1 MHTSAP
7 RWPGATRAALALYV
21 PGLICL
27 ALGFEQHMLLL
38 AAGVFSVIY
47 GEGQPYRTR
56 WRYILISGAL
66 LIGGVMAGNAVGHV
80 VWGHIDAGG
89 TIWWL
94 GLTATLTIIFGLV
107 GTFIQNALLLPPPGV
122 FFIIMVT
129 GGASMSARG
138 GLTPLDVGLWC
149 AFGVLSGL
157 IFGMA
162 AFFVNPNGPE
172 ETTVDNLCSA
182 VRDFE
187 ENPSIAGN
195 HKAQTALAGA
205 WSALDSAGIINGGR
219 IIRPELSHLV
229 ERTLQARQDLMR
241 INATSGVIPVSD
253 ELSDSPALVDPSRAT
268 IPLARPDVRTRIN
281 RSLTWNSHAMVAAQR
296 MAFAGVISAAVGIAL
311 GFDRPDWAVVSAV
324 IMLQWGPERIPGMV
338 RGIQR
343 MLGSIVGI
351 GIFALLHH
359 FEIGG
364 FWMLTVLAIGQFG
377 AEIFVVRN
385 YAITVIFTTPIALMM
400 GSSTTQNIG
409 HVLASR
415 TLEVFIAVLA
425 SVAVLWFLRPKA
437 EARYHSFV
445 AKNCRSAMGALLG
458 ALLVTTP
465 RRALPERRDLQYEL
479 LTERRTVMSL
489 AANHPLR
496 ADEVWE
502 RHQHMQRTGYMLL
515 DYCHGRG
522 HHEASL
528 DDLSRLAAQVRLL
541 LDEERPELSR

>member
-1 MHTSAP
+1 MHSSAP
-7 RWPGATRAALALYV
+7 RWPGALRAALALYV

-27 ALGFEQHMLLL
+27 ALGYEQHMLLL

-66 LIGGVMAGNAVGHV
+66 LTAGVMTGNAVGHV
-80 VWGHIDAGG
+80 VWGHIDSGG
-89 TIWWL
+89 TMWWL
-94 GLTATLTIIFGLV
+94 SLTAALTTLFGLL

-138 GLTPLDVGLWC
+138 GLTPWDVGTWA
-149 AFGVLSGL
+149 AFGVFSGL
-157 IFGMA
+157 VFGMSA
-162 AFFVNPNGPE
+162 YFINPHGPE
-172 ETTVDNLCSA
+172 ESAVQNLCDA
-182 VRDFE
+182 VGDFE
-187 ENPSIAGN
+187 DSPSIAGN
-195 HKAQTALAGA
+195 HRAQTALANA
-205 WSALDSAGIINGGR
+205 WSVLASAGIINGGR

-229 ERTLQARQDLMR
+229 ERTQKARIELVR
-241 INATSGVIPVSD
+241 INSSSGVIPVSD
-253 ELSDSPALVDPSRAT
+253 ELSDSPALVDPSRAA
-268 IPLARPDVRTRIN
+268 IPLARPEVRSRIN
-281 RSLTWNSHAMVAAQR
+281 RSLTWNSHAVVTAQR
-296 MAFAGVISAAVGIAL
+296 VAFAGIVSAVIGIAL

-343 MLGSIVGI
+343 MFGSIVGI

-359 FEIGG
+359 FEVGG

-377 AEIFVVRN
+377 AEIFVVKN
-385 YAITVIFTTPIALMM
+385 YALTVIFTTPIALMM
-400 GSSTTQNIG
+400 GSSSAQDIG
-409 HVLASR
+409 HVVTSR
-415 TLEVFIAVLA
+415 TIEVLLAVLA

-445 AKNCRSAMGALLG
+445 ANNCRNAMGALLG

-479 LTERRTVMSL
+479 LTERRTIMTLS
-489 AANHPLR
+489 ANHPLI
-496 ADEVWE
+496 AEEVWQ
-502 RHQHMQRTGYMLL
+502 RHQQMQRTGYMLL

-522 HHEASL
+522 HDEASL
-528 DDLSRLAAQVRLL
+528 DDLSNLAAEVRLL
-541 LDEERPELSR
+541 LDD